1 MKYIFLL
8 ATCLLALTQV
18 QAQNA
23 HSEGAS
29 ARWHTQPTHII
40 SQELRFTNGD
50 AHLVGT
56 VYLPEKGDHLPAVV
70 VFHAAMAA
78 TREAALYRHLSEGLP
93 ALGIAVLVYD
103 RRGSGQSTGSMGN
116 ISYEILADDGIA
128 GQHALA
134 KLPRIDPKRIGFWGL
149 SQGGWLSVLAA
160 GRSPD
165 AAFAVSISA
174 PLVTAEQQMR
184 FAIANRL
191 LINGYSQADVEQ
203 MLATRQVW
211 TDYLRGK
218 ATRSAALD
226 AITKAQAKPWFKLT
240 YIDTASQLTHDP
252 EHSSYRKEM
261 DDDPEAAVVKV
272 KIPLL
277 FIYGDSDPWI
287 PVEESVKRLEALQK
301 TQHNFEYFVVR
312 NANHEMMFPVHE
324 TMEVDAKTI
333 RNDEPQA
340 PAYFL
345 KLGSW
350 LTERTQG
357 QP

>member
-1 MKYIFLL
+1 MKL
-8 ATCLLALTQV
+8 AFCLAVLCLGPTSV
-18 QAQNA
+18 HAQNSSSA
-23 HSEGAS
+23 NAS
-29 ARWHTQPTHII
+29 VRWHAAPTRIV

-56 VYLPEKGDHLPAVV
+56 VYMPEKGDHLPAIVV
-70 VFHAAMAA
+70 LHAAMAA
-78 TREAALYRHLSEGLP
+78 TREAALYRHLREGLP
-93 ALGIAVLVYD
+93 ALGFAVLIYD
-103 RRGSGQSTGSMGN
+103 RRGSGQSTGSMDN

-134 KLPRIDPKRIGFWGL
+134 KLPRIDPQRIGFWGL
-149 SQGGWLSVLAA
+149 SQGGWLAVLAA

-165 AAFAVSISA
+165 AAFAVSVSA

-191 LINGYSQADVEQ
+191 AINGYSQADIKQ
-203 MLATRQVW
+203 MLATREAW

-218 ATRSAALD
+218 VPRSKALD
-226 AITKAQAKPWFKLT
+226 AITKAQAKPWFNLT
-240 YIDTASQLTHDP
+240 YIDSASQLTHDP
-252 EHSSYRKEM
+252 EHNSYRKEM
-261 DDDPEAAVVKV
+261 DDDPEGAVLKVKV
-272 KIPLL
+272 PLL

-287 PVEESVKRLEALQK
+287 PVEESVKRLEALQQ

-312 NANHEMMFPVHE
+312 NADHEMMLPAHE

-333 RNDEPQA
+333 RNDAPQA

-350 LTERTQG
+350 LTEHTRA
-357 QP
+357 PR